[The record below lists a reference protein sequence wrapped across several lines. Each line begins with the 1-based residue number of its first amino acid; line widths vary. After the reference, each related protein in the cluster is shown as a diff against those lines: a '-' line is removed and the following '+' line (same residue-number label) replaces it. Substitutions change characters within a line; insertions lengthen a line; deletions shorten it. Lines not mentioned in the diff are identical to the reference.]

1 MRLKKVSPNN
11 HLSVVLACRR
21 VWSISLVPR
30 AHWKGFLKLSLVSCP
45 VALYPA
51 VAASERISFR
61 QVNKQTGN
69 RLRQQLVDAVTG
81 EKVPSLNKGRGY
93 EIAENE
99 FLLVRDEELEEA
111 KQEARTRPYTAAPP
125 KISLEDVV
133 QSEPPPALPRA
144 RRFTAAPMKSIPRR
158 QEEPRAHEEP
168 IASHT
173 EPQIPARRSAIL
185 DARVPFP
192 TPIENNRTIQIDRF
206 IPRAQVDARYL
217 DTPYYVV
224 PRDEVG
230 QEAFAVI
237 RDAMRGKNVVGMGRV
252 VFARR
257 ERPIIVEPMGDG
269 IRGITLR
276 YSHEVRDE
284 TGYFANI
291 QKLELPDEML
301 RVAEHIV
308 ETKTSD
314 FDPAYLE
321 DRYRTVLIAKLQE
334 KHVELPKKIGAV
346 RPAPENVISLMDVLK
361 RSLTAERPAAS
372 LPATKPTA
380 RRMATPSK
388 GSPSKRSNARS
399 RPAS

>member
-1 MRLKKVSPNN
+1 V
-11 HLSVVLACRR
+11 A
-21 VWSISLVPR
+21 PR

-45 VALYPA
+45 IALYPA
-51 VAASERISFR
+51 VAANERISFR

-81 EKVPSLNKGRGY
+81 EAVPSHNKGRGY
-93 EIAENE
+93 EVGENE

-125 KISLEDVV
+125 KTAAEDVI
-133 QSEPPPALPRA
+133 QSEAPPALPLA
-144 RRFTAAPMKSIPRR
+144 RPFPAAPMKSIPRR
-158 QEEPRAHEEP
+158 QEEPMAHDEP

-173 EPQIPARRSAIL
+173 EPQIPAQRSAVL
-185 DARVPFP
+185 DARVPP
-192 TPIENNRTIQIDRF
+192 PIPIENNRTIQIDRF

-224 PRDEVG
+224 PRDEIG

-252 VFARR
+252 VLARR
-257 ERPIIVEPMGDG
+257 ERPIIVEPMGNG

-291 QKLELPDEML
+291 QKLELPKEML

-321 DRYRTVLIAKLQE
+321 DRYRTVLISKLKE
-334 KHVELPKKIGAV
+334 KHAELPRKIVAV
-346 RPAPENVISLMDVLK
+346 RPAPENVINLMDVLR
-361 RSLTAERPAAS
+361 RSLAAERPTARA
-372 LPATKPTA
+372 LATKPTA
-380 RRMATPSK
+380 RGMVVPSK
-388 GSPSKRSNARS
+388 ASLSKRSNARS
-399 RPAS
+399 RRRS

>member
-81 EKVPSLNKGRGY
+81 EPVPFHNKGRGY

-111 KQEARTRPYTAAPP
+111 KQEARTTPYSAAPP
-125 KISLEDVV
+125 KTAVEDIV
-133 QSEPPPALPRA
+133 QSEPPPALPPA
-144 RRFTAAPMKSIPRR
+144 RPFSAAPVKSIPMR
-158 QEEPRAHEEP
+158 QEEP

-173 EPQIPARRSAIL
+173 EPQTPDRRSAVP
-185 DARVPFP
+185 DTRVPPP
-192 TPIENNRTIQIDRF
+192 TPIENNRTIQIDCF
-206 IPRAQVDARYL
+206 IPHAQVDARYL

-237 RDAMRGKNVVGMGRV
+237 RDAMRGKNVVGMGGV
-252 VFARR
+252 VLARR
-257 ERPIIVEPMGDG
+257 ERPIIVEPMGNG

-284 TGYFANI
+284 AGYFANI
-291 QKLELPDEML
+291 QTLELPDEML
-301 RVAEHIV
+301 RIAEHIV

-321 DRYRTVLIAKLQE
+321 DRYRTVLISKLKE
-334 KHVELPKKIGAV
+334 KHAELPRNIVAV
-346 RPAPENVISLMDVLK
+346 SPPPENVINLMDVLR
-361 RSLTAERPAAS
+361 RSLAAERPTARA
-372 LPATKPTA
+372 ATKPTA
-380 RRMATPSK
+380 RRMAVPPK
-388 GSPSKRSNARS
+388 ASPPKRSSARS
-399 RPAS
+399 RSRS